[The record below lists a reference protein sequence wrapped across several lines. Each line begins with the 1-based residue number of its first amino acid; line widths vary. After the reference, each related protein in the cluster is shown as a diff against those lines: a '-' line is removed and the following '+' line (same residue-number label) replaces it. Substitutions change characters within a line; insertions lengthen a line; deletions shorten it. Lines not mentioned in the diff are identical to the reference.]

1 MLAATRPTPEASWSR
16 GPGVGPEEAATAGA
30 AAGVMEAVGTA
41 AWYMR
46 PMRHALRRIA
56 LLAVTLPSLAAA
68 QAAAPAP
75 AAQHAPSA
83 QAAAPAAAAEPPA
96 DFGAEARALMRV
108 VTCQGGDAL
117 PAGLDA
123 AIHAAYCKRQEKAIA
138 AYREKYLP
146 VAAPFLAKLR
156 PAGLPTTVV
165 YPFGGGDLLSA
176 LTTYPDGRDYT
187 TASLEHAG
195 DPRRL
200 AAIKT
205 KGQLADS
212 LETIRATS
220 AGLLYANDSKT
231 ENLMKGQRGEIPGQ
245 LAFFLTA
252 LAVHGYEPVSLRFF
266 RVEKDGTLHYFTPSE
281 IAAVEGEDAKLLR
294 GKWTA
299 PDFSMAF
306 SNSELTFVKQGED
319 PATSARVHR
328 HLAWDLSD
336 SAVKKTGII
345 QWLSSKGPICA
356 MTKAA
361 SYLLWREDFSRVR
374 NYLLKHM
381 VLMIS
386 DSTGIPPRWA
396 AAAGFTQETYGTFE
410 VAFLETSPEIN
421 ADFVALW
428 TGQPRRRLPMR
439 YGYIDGAKPAGHT
452 HLLVTRKGPAA
463 K

>member
-1 MLAATRPTPEASWSR
+1 MK
-16 GPGVGPEEAATAGA
+16 
-30 AAGVMEAVGTA
+30 
-41 AWYMR
+41 
-46 PMRHALRRIA
+46 
-56 LLAVTLPSLAAA
+56 
-68 QAAAPAP
+68 
-75 AAQHAPSA
+75 
-83 QAAAPAAAAEPPA
+83 
-96 DFGAEARALMRV
+96 V
-108 VTCQGGDAL
+108 VTCAGEAPL
-117 PAGLDA
+117 PAGLDEA
-123 AIHAAYCKRQEKAIA
+123 THAAYCKKQQKAIA

-156 PAGLPTTVV
+156 PEGLPTTVV

-176 LTTYPDGRDYT
+176 LTTYPDGRDFT

-205 KGQLADS
+205 KAQLADS
-212 LETIRATS
+212 LELIRFTS
-220 AGLLYANDSKT
+220 SGLLYANDSKT

-266 RVEKDGTLHYFTPSE
+266 RIEKDGTLHYFTPAE

-299 PDFSMAF
+299 PDFSRAF
-306 SNSELTFVKQGED
+306 SNSELTFVKKGED
-319 PATSARVHR
+319 PATQARVHR
-328 HLAWDLSD
+328 HIAWDLSD
-336 SAVKKTGII
+336 AAVKKTGII
-345 QWLSSKGPICA
+345 EWLSAKGPVCA

-386 DSTGIPPRWA
+386 DSTGIPPKWA
-396 AAAGFTQETYGTFE
+396 SAAGFQQETYGTFE

-421 ADFVALW
+421 ADFKALW
-428 TGQPRRRLPMR
+428 DGQPKRRLPMR
-439 YGYIDGAKPAGHT
+439 YGYIDGAKPVGNT
-452 HLLVTRKGPAA
+452 HLLVTRKGPAS